1 MNRTGLLAVLL
12 LTAAL
17 FLIMMLLPDEQAAE
31 PIHTPW
37 SVTLSERGNSQ
48 LLGITLDEST
58 LLQAQQQ
65 WRASPKITLFMP
77 KESPAKVEAY
87 FERVTLGGI
96 RASIVAE
103 ITVPETEL
111 TTLIDQGARISTQ
124 GDGSRKITLDG
135 TGVGI
140 VEQSIITSL
149 TYLPKANLPSEV
161 IKQRFGTPAET
172 FRIEEDKIEHWV
184 YPEIGLDLV
193 FSEETKEVLQYVPP
207 SRFDRLLAPLQ
218 RRTNAAQPLQPP
230 A

>member
-77 KESPAKVEAY
+77 KEAPAKVEAY

-161 IKQRFGTPAET
+161 IKQRFGTPTET
-172 FRIEEDKIEHWV
+172 FRIEEDKIEHWI
-184 YPEIGLDLV
+184 YPQIGLDLV

-207 SRFDRLLAPLQ
+207 SRFERLLAPL
-218 RRTNAAQPLQPP
+218 RKRANAQPLQPP